1 MSLKPIS
8 AEAIPRAL
16 ELAERY
22 RLLNEPEQAASICH
36 DVLGAD
42 PGNHAATRIL
52 LLATTDQF
60 GRKPGATIEDA
71 ESVVATMGDPYER
84 AYYGGV
90 ACERWARAKLDVG
103 TMRPWVGEWLR
114 KAMGRY
120 EQAESLRAPG
130 NDDALLR
137 WNACS
142 RLIDR
147 MPELAAEPETAP
159 LHGD

>member
-1 MSLKPIS
+1 MSMKPIS
-8 AEAIPRAL
+8 SEAIPRAL

-36 DVLGAD
+36 DVLAAD
-42 PGNHAATRIL
+42 ASNVEAARTL
-52 LLATTDQF
+52 FLATTDQF
-60 GRKPGATIEDA
+60 DRRPGATIQDA
-71 ESVVATMGDPYER
+71 EAIVARMASPYER
-84 AYYGGV
+84 EYYGGV
-90 ACERWARAKLDVG
+90 ACERWARAKLDEGVK
-103 TMRPWVGEWLR
+103 PSWVGEWLR
-114 KAMGRY
+114 RAMAHY
-120 EQAESLRAPG
+120 ERAEAVRAPG

-142 RLIDR
+142 RLIDA